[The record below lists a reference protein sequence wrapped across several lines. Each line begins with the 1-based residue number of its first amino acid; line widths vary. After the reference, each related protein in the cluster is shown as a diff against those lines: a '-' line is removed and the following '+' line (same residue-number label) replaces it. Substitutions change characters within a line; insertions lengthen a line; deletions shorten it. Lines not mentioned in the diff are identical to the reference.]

1 MIRFYVKK
9 KDNTFVFANDQKSW
23 RKIRLLSKKDMPRM
37 GFEPVSLV
45 PKTST
50 LSSWANG
57 AYFYFTKFL
66 GLTSITPFTT
76 GDISRAGHKRKGE
89 DDDEELAYV
98 QYEQAESSG
107 LPLPHPPPGTY
118 ILPVLYHPDYW

>member
-9 KDNTFVFANDQKSW
+9 KDNTLVFANDQKSW

-50 LSSWANG
+50 LSS
-57 AYFYFTKFL
+57 
-66 GLTSITPFTT
+66 
-76 GDISRAGHKRKGE
+76 
-89 DDDEELAYV
+89 
-98 QYEQAESSG
+98 
-107 LPLPHPPPGTY
+107 
-118 ILPVLYHPDYW
+118 